1 MSHFPELYTIGNA
14 GRIDKM
20 DPREYDYD
28 PRGIIWMWE
37 APSKSHRYVLGC
49 DPTVGRT
56 GWNRFARVK
65 EDAKTDN
72 GAIEVLRIGKDGK
85 PDAQVAEFA
94 APIDAFD
101 LGYVINL
108 LARLYAGDEEDSCK
122 VIIEVFPGPGAGTL
136 QTVLELGITNLFRWE
151 YYGDT
156 VATPTRA
163 LGWHASNRTNRDLWV
178 KAARHLV
185 LQHCIVR
192 SPWLVEE
199 LSDARLN
206 VDKQYAEN
214 PGGHDDRVRAFCLAL
229 WVANSWTV
237 NLDRVT
243 EKVVANE
250 VPDPQCSDSTLD
262 EIRSQW
268 DSVFDRYA

>member
-1 MSHFPELYTIGNA
+1 MSGFPEIYTV
-14 GRIDKM
+14 GRNRVEKM
-20 DPREYDYD
+20 DPREYDGD
-28 PRGIIWMWE
+28 PRGIVWMWE
-37 APSKSHRYVLGC
+37 APVKSATYVLGC

-56 GWNRFARVK
+56 GWNRYGRCK

-72 GAIEVLRIGKDGK
+72 GAIEIIKVGRDGA
-85 PDAQVAEFA
+85 PDRQVCEYA

-101 LGYVINL
+101 LGYVINAL
-108 LARLYAGDEEDSCK
+108 GRLYAGADEEQCK

-136 QTVLELGITNLFRWE
+136 QTCLELGYVNHFRWE

-156 VATPTRA
+156 PATPTKA
-163 LGWHASNRTNRDLWV
+163 MGWHASPRTNRDLWV
-178 KAARHLV
+178 KASRHLV
-185 LQHCIVR
+185 LQNCIVR

-199 LSDARLN
+199 FADCRMN
-206 VDKQYAEN
+206 VEKDYAEN